1 MRYVPRHLVSIADLD
16 ATEIVRILDAG
27 DRHWALAGEPIKK
40 LTSLRGR
47 TVINLFFEAS
57 TRTRTSFEL
66 AAKRLSAEAI
76 NISSAA
82 SSISKGETL
91 LDTAENLEAMFP
103 DVIVV
108 RHSFGGAAAMLADKV
123 SCAVINAGDGQH
135 EHPTQA
141 LLDAA
146 TIRRMKG
153 KPAAGGVG
161 GAAAGSAGT
170 ATGSTGMTND
180 PRDATRGGV
189 NATEGDRSSAGEGP
203 RASLARGNP
212 GGGPALP
219 VQRGR
224 ESPLS
229 IDGLEVAIVGDIAH
243 SRVARSN
250 ILCLAKLGARIRL
263 VAPLTLIPRGIELI
277 GGDLTRERV
286 RVVHRLE
293 DGLDGVDVVMMLRIQ
308 HERTAGEAPRFP
320 NTRELSRMFGLSERT
335 LGFAK
340 PDAIVMHPGPIN
352 RGVELAPQV
361 ADGPRAVILQQVS
374 WGVAIRMAVLE
385 RAVLGFE
392 GEAPDKSTD
401 RSTDRAGD
409 RSVTA

>member
-1 MRYVPRHLVSIADLD
+1 MSGVPRHLVSIADLD
-16 ATEIVRILDAG
+16 ATEIVRILDHG
-27 DRHWALAGEPIKK
+27 DRYWALANEPIKK

-47 TVINLFFEAS
+47 TVINLFFENS
-57 TRTRTSFEL
+57 TRTRTSFEI

-76 NISSAA
+76 NISSSG

-91 LDTAENLEAMFP
+91 LDTADNLEAMHP

-108 RHSFGGAAAMLADKV
+108 RHSCGGAAAMLAGHV
-123 SCAVINAGDGQH
+123 RCAVINAGDGQH

-146 TIRRMKG
+146 TIRRIKG
-153 KPAAGGVG
+153 KPAGG
-161 GAAAGSAGT
+161 AAGSA
-170 ATGSTGMTND
+170 ARSPTGGAAGLLTGAPD
-180 PRDATRGGV
+180 GSPG
-189 NATEGDRSSAGEGP
+189 RSI
-203 RASLARGNP
+203 
-212 GGGPALP
+212 
-219 VQRGR
+219 Q
-224 ESPLS
+224 
-229 IDGLEVAIVGDIAH
+229 GLEVAIVGDIAH

-263 VAPLTLIPRGIELI
+263 VAPLTLVPRGIELI
-277 GGDLTRERV
+277 GGDVTRERV
-286 RVVHRLE
+286 RIVTRLE
-293 DGLDGVDVVMMLRIQ
+293 DALDGVDVVMMLRIQ
-308 HERTAGEAPRFP
+308 HERAGGEAPRFP

-335 LGFAK
+335 LGYAK

-385 RAVLGFE
+385 RAVLGEMGRSE
-392 GEAPDKSTD
+392 GA
-401 RSTDRAGD
+401 A
-409 RSVTA
+409 A

>member
-1 MRYVPRHLVSIADLD
+1 VPRHLVSIADLD
-16 ATEIVRILDAG
+16 AAEIVRILDHG
-27 DRHWALAGEPIKK
+27 DRYFSLASEPIKK

-47 TVINLFFEAS
+47 TVINLFFENS

-76 NISSAA
+76 NISSSGA
-82 SSISKGETL
+82 SISKGETL
-91 LDTAENLEAMFP
+91 LDTADNLMAMYP

-108 RHSFGGAAAMLADKV
+108 RHSFGGAAQMLADHV
-123 SCAVINAGDGQH
+123 SCAVVNAGDGQH

-153 KPAAGGVG
+153 GKAG
-161 GAAAGSAGT
+161 
-170 ATGSTGMTND
+170 
-180 PRDATRGGV
+180 P
-189 NATEGDRSSAGEGP
+189 
-203 RASLARGNP
+203 
-212 GGGPALP
+212 
-219 VQRGR
+219 
-224 ESPLS
+224 SPL
-229 IDGLEVAIVGDIAH
+229 DGVEIAIVGDIAH

-277 GGDLTRERV
+277 GGDVTRERV
-286 RVVHRLE
+286 RVVTRLE

-308 HERTAGEAPRFP
+308 HERFEGEAPRFP
-320 NTRELSRMFGLSERT
+320 NTRELSRTFGLSERT

-352 RGVELAPQV
+352 RGVELTAQV

-385 RAVLGFE
+385 RAVIGF
-392 GEAPDKSTD
+392 GEAGAA
-401 RSTDRAGD
+401 RSDAP
-409 RSVTA
+409 

>member
-1 MRYVPRHLVSIADLD
+1 
-16 ATEIVRILDAG
+16 
-27 DRHWALAGEPIKK
+27 
-40 LTSLRGR
+40 
-47 TVINLFFEAS
+47 VINLFFEAS

-76 NISSAA
+76 NISSSA

-91 LDTAENLEAMFP
+91 LDTAENLQAMSP

-108 RHSFGGAAAMLADKV
+108 RHSFGGAAAMLAAHV
-123 SCAVINAGDGQH
+123 GCAVVNAGDGQH

-146 TIRRMKG
+146 TIRRHKG
-153 KPAAGGVG
+153 KA
-161 GAAAGSAGT
+161 GAAAAL
-170 ATGSTGMTND
+170 D
-180 PRDATRGGV
+180 GV
-189 NATEGDRSSAGEGP
+189 
-203 RASLARGNP
+203 
-212 GGGPALP
+212 
-219 VQRGR
+219 
-224 ESPLS
+224 
-229 IDGLEVAIVGDIAH
+229 EVAIVGDIAH

-250 ILCLAKLGARIRL
+250 VLCLAKLGARVRL

-277 GGDLTRERV
+277 GGEVTRERV
-286 RVVHRLE
+286 RIVTRLE

-308 HERTAGEAPRFP
+308 HERFDGEAPRFP
-320 NTRELSRMFGLSERT
+320 NTRELSRTFGLSERT

-385 RAVLGFE
+385 RAVIGFGGSDARPE
-392 GEAPDKSTD
+392 DAV
-401 RSTDRAGD
+401 A
-409 RSVTA
+409 

>member
-1 MRYVPRHLVSIADLD
+1 VPRHLVSIADLD
-16 ATEIVRILDAG
+16 AAEIVRILDHG
-27 DRHWALAGEPIKK
+27 DRYSALANEPIKK

-76 NISSAA
+76 NITSSA

-91 LDTAENLEAMFP
+91 IDTAENLQAMYP

-108 RHSFGGAAAMLADKV
+108 RHSFGGAAAMLADHV

-153 KPAAGGVG
+153 KPSPASATSEASRGVAPPAPPMGPQKGGSVPHVG
-161 GAAAGSAGT
+161 SIG
-170 ATGSTGMTND
+170 
-180 PRDATRGGV
+180 
-189 NATEGDRSSAGEGP
+189 
-203 RASLARGNP
+203 ASL
-212 GGGPALP
+212 
-219 VQRGR
+219 
-224 ESPLS
+224 E
-229 IDGLEVAIVGDIAH
+229 GLEVAIVGDIAH

-250 ILCLAKLGARIRL
+250 ILCLTKLGVRIRL

-277 GGDLTRERV
+277 GGDVTRERV
-286 RVVHRLE
+286 RIVNRLE

-308 HERTAGEAPRFP
+308 HERFEGEASRFP
-320 NTRELSRMFGLSERT
+320 NTRELSRTFGLSERT

-385 RAVLGFE
+385 RAVIGFDA
-392 GEAPDKSTD
+392 GEPGASAPGIG
-401 RSTDRAGD
+401 AG
-409 RSVTA
+409 AA

>member
-1 MRYVPRHLVSIADLD
+1 MEYVPRHLVSIADLD
-16 ATEIVRILDAG
+16 AAEIVRILDHG
-27 DRHWALAGEPIKK
+27 DRYWALANEPIKK

-76 NISSAA
+76 NISSSA

-91 LDTAENLEAMFP
+91 LDTAENLEAMYP

-108 RHSFGGAAAMLADKV
+108 RHSFGGAAAMLAAHV
-123 SCAVINAGDGQH
+123 SCAVVNAGDGQH

-153 KPAAGGVG
+153 RPGPGAAG
-161 GAAAGSAGT
+161 A
-170 ATGSTGMTND
+170 
-180 PRDATRGGV
+180 
-189 NATEGDRSSAGEGP
+189 
-203 RASLARGNP
+203 P
-212 GGGPALP
+212 GG
-219 VQRGR
+219 
-224 ESPLS
+224 S
-229 IDGLEVAIVGDIAH
+229 IGSSIGSSIEGLEVAIVGDIAH

-250 ILCLAKLGARIRL
+250 VLCLAKLGARIRL

-277 GGDLTRERV
+277 GGDITRERV
-286 RVVHRLE
+286 RVVNRLE

-308 HERTAGEAPRFP
+308 HERFEGEAPRFP
-320 NTRELSRMFGLSERT
+320 NTRELSRTFGLSERT

-385 RAVLGFE
+385 RAVLG
-392 GEAPDKSTD
+392 D
-401 RSTDRAGD
+401 GD
-409 RSVTA
+409 LRDESVERQKSVTT

>member
-1 MRYVPRHLVSIADLD
+1 MGFCYTGGVPRHLVSIADLD
-16 ATEIVRILDAG
+16 ATEIVQILDHG
-27 DRHWALAGEPIKK
+27 DRYWALASEPIKK

-47 TVINLFFEAS
+47 TVINLFFENS

-91 LDTAENLEAMFP
+91 LDTADNLMAMYP

-108 RHSFGGAAAMLADKV
+108 RHSFGGAAAMLAAHV
-123 SCAVINAGDGQH
+123 SCAVVNAGDGQH

-146 TIRRMKG
+146 TIRRIKG
-153 KPAAGGVG
+153 KPAAH
-161 GAAAGSAGT
+161 A
-170 ATGSTGMTND
+170 
-180 PRDATRGGV
+180 
-189 NATEGDRSSAGEGP
+189 
-203 RASLARGNP
+203 
-212 GGGPALP
+212 GPANP
-219 VQRGR
+219 SGPGR
-224 ESPLS
+224 S
-229 IDGLEVAIVGDIAH
+229 IEGLEVAIVGDIAH

-277 GGDLTRERV
+277 GGDVTRERV
-286 RVVHRLE
+286 RIVNRLE

-308 HERTAGEAPRFP
+308 HERFEGEAPRFP
-320 NTRELSRMFGLSERT
+320 NTRELSRTFGLSERT

-385 RAVLGFE
+385 RAVIGFE
-392 GEAPDKSTD
+392 EAV
-401 RSTDRAGD
+401 A
-409 RSVTA
+409 A

>member
-1 MRYVPRHLVSIADLD
+1 MPRHLVSIADLD
-16 ATEIVRILDAG
+16 APEIVRILDAG

-47 TVINLFFEAS
+47 TVINLFFENS

-76 NISSAA
+76 NISSSA

-91 LDTAENLEAMFP
+91 LDTAENLEAMSP

-108 RHSFGGAAAMLADKV
+108 RHSFGGAAAMLAKQV

-146 TIRRMKG
+146 TIRRTKG
-153 KPAAGGVG
+153 KV
-161 GAAAGSAGT
+161 
-170 ATGSTGMTND
+170 
-180 PRDATRGGV
+180 
-189 NATEGDRSSAGEGP
+189 E
-203 RASLARGNP
+203 
-212 GGGPALP
+212 
-219 VQRGR
+219 
-224 ESPLS
+224 
-229 IDGLEVAIVGDIAH
+229 GLEIAIVGDIAH

-250 ILCLAKLGARIRL
+250 VLCLAKLGARIRL

-277 GGDLTRERV
+277 GGDVTRERV
-286 RVVHRLE
+286 RIVNRLE

-308 HERTAGEAPRFP
+308 HERAGGEAPRFP
-320 NTRELSRMFGLSERT
+320 NTRELSRTFGLSERT

-385 RAVLGFE
+385 RAVLGIDGPGGPE
-392 GEAPDKSTD
+392 LP
-401 RSTDRAGD
+401 AGPD
-409 RSVTA
+409 RSVAA